1 MTNKNYFF
9 QSLNEMKDTVITE
22 EEWVQMCDRGYRIIM
37 TKYYYKKG
45 TVENMENTGI
55 ILHTTS
61 TFIEDGVFIEDV
73 QDIIH
78 LIDYFENNNERYHFD
93 ILTVEAY
100 IEVFQ
105 LFIEY
110 IGTIYQDTLESM
122 LSEYQRY
129 LKEDIE
135 GGQSTMTD
143 LEKQELNW
151 YRTKC
156 WEYQKE
162 ISDLYETVDRQA
174 SEINTHIQTIHRLN
188 HRNSQLENKINKLT
202 ERN

>member
-1 MTNKNYFF
+1 
-9 QSLNEMKDTVITE
+9 MKDTVITE